1 VSGIAWPPSVEPENR
16 KRNRAARADS
26 DTAESNAGANR
37 RSHPFLMEL
46 GTRRRSDM
54 AMENYSKYQQSV
66 IRNYYKNQDNVSLQ
80 RAQEL
85 LTDLYLSEGK
95 KKEKV
100 WDSLFNHLEKLGV
113 PEDQLAHLRAAKNPE
128 LIAKL
133 LEKKV

>member
-1 VSGIAWPPSVEPENR
+1 
-16 KRNRAARADS
+16 
-26 DTAESNAGANR
+26 
-37 RSHPFLMEL
+37 
-46 GTRRRSDM
+46 M
-54 AMENYSKYQQSV
+54 AMENFSRYQQSI

-113 PEDQLAHLRAAKNPE
+113 PQDQLTHLKEAKNPE
-128 LIAKL
+128 LIAQIIQKKL
-133 LEKKV
+133 